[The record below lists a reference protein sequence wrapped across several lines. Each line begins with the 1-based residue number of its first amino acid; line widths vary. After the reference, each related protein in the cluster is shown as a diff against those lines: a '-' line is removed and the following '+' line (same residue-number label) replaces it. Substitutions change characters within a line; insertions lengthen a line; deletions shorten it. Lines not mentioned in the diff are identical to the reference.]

1 VTLAGP
7 DSIVGLRRRESL
19 RDGSFEPAGQGM
31 LSLRQYADIFAFPE
45 RSFFRIGAWR
55 ERWGFTS

>member
-19 RDGSFEPAGQGM
+19 RDGSFEPAGEGM
-31 LSLRQYADIFAFPE
+31 LLRQHADIFAFPK